1 MKIYWLLALIITA
14 ILIISVLTTLYLD
27 YATAEPAYNVVK
39 RTKSYEIREYPAM
52 LTASVAVD
60 AIQKN
65 PSNRAF
71 KILADYIFGNNE
83 SRKNIAMTKPVIV
96 QTESETIGMT
106 TPVIE
111 SKTNETYTMTFVLP
125 SVYTIH
131 TVPLPQDKRIELKE
145 IPSQK
150 VAVLTFGWYASP
162 KRVAQKIEKLKTA
175 VAQDNFTVVGQPVV
189 ARYNPPFAF
198 PLLMRNEIWIPVK

>member
-1 MKIYWLLALIITA
+1 MKIYWVLSLIVAA

-27 YATAEPAYNVVK
+27 YATAEPAYNLIK
-39 RTKSYEIREYPAM
+39 QTKNYEIREYPAM
-52 LTASVAVD
+52 LTASVTID

-71 KILADYIFGNNE
+71 NILADYIFGNNQ
-83 SRKNIAMTKPVIV
+83 SRKTIAMTKPVMV

-111 SKTNETYTMTFVLP
+111 SKTSETYTMTFVLP

-131 TVPLPQDKRIELKE
+131 NVPVPHDKRIELKE
-145 IPSQK
+145 IPSKK

-162 KRVAQKIEKLKTA
+162 KRITQKIEKLKTA
-175 VAQDNFTVVGQPVV
+175 LSQDNLTMIGQPVV